1 MTEWLSASEDCS
13 EDTPQWSWI
22 EGRGNGLKLM
32 ARIITGIARAMDVKI
47 AAFSGGMKMNAI
59 VSASDAVITVPAGKA
74 G

>member
-1 MTEWLSASEDCS
+1 MTEWLSASEDCW
-13 EDTPQWSWI
+13 EDILPVVMDQ
-22 EGRGNGLKLM
+22 GRGNGLKLM